1 MGPKLLFIVSDDA
14 MHYMVIISNSST
26 IYYYCSSLYFP
37 SNPGPLPKHTN
48 ISQQHDAQGDG
59 KEKQEGENRWY
70 AYRQRENMF
79 LIPDIEKKKI
89 ALYPHLRNAEQLF
102 TAWGFTK
109 KTQESHLVS

>member
-59 KEKQEGENRWY
+59 KEKQEGENRWH

-79 LIPDIEKKKI
+79 LTPEI
-89 ALYPHLRNAEQLF
+89 
-102 TAWGFTK
+102 
-109 KTQESHLVS
+109 